1 MDNMVSPFDGI
12 LIPGRYG
19 READADDMDTLRI
32 SHRMCTGLVQITT
45 WPKTALAVETSIEKI
60 TKLKLSDGNNS
71 PSNDDYAIMPTGP
84 GRYLIEVNKPGAEDL
99 FRNKITSAKGAVTN
113 LDHGRVV
120 IRVTGTKATWV
131 LTKGIAIDFS
141 LEAFPVQTSRNT
153 SHHDIGLTIR
163 RVDENSFD
171 LFVFTS
177 LARSFWHWLDIAA
190 SETGY
195 EIVQ

>member
-1 MDNMVSPFDGI
+1 MDNKVSPFQE
-12 LIPGRYG
+12 LMVPGQYG
-19 READADDMDTLRI
+19 CETNVDDIDTLQI
-32 SHRMCTGLVQITT
+32 SHRICTGLVQITA
-45 WPKTALAVETSIEKI
+45 WPKTASAIETSIENI
-60 TKLKLSDGNNS
+60 TKLTFSGGNNS
-71 PSNDDYAIMPTGP
+71 PSNDDYSVMPTGP
-84 GRYLIEVNKPGAEDL
+84 GRYLIEANKPGVEGL
-99 FRNKITSAKGAVTN
+99 FRKKITPAKGAVTN

-120 IRVTGTKATWV
+120 IRVTGNQAMWV
-131 LTKGIAIDFS
+131 LAKGIAIDFS

-163 RVDENSFD
+163 RVDETTFD

>member
-1 MDNMVSPFDGI
+1 MDNKVSPFDGV
-12 LIPGRYG
+12 LVPGRYG
-19 READADDMDTLRI
+19 RETDVNGMDILTI
-32 SHRMCTGLVQITT
+32 SHRMCAGLVQITA
-45 WPKTALAVETSIEKI
+45 WPKTMSAVESTIEKT
-60 TKLKLSDGNNS
+60 TKLSLSGSNNS
-71 PSNDDYAIMPTGP
+71 PSNDDYIVMPIGP
-84 GRYLIEVNKPGAEDL
+84 GMHLIEANRTDTGEL
-99 FRNKITSAKGAVTN
+99 FQKKITPAKGAVTN

-120 IRVTGTKATWV
+120 IRVTGSKATWV
-131 LTKGIAIDFS
+131 LAKGIAIDFS

-163 RVDENSFD
+163 RVDETTFD

-177 LARSFWHWLDIAA
+177 LACSFWHWLDIAA

>member
-1 MDNMVSPFDGI
+1 MDNKVSPLDG
-12 LIPGRYG
+12 LLVPGRYG
-19 READADDMDTLRI
+19 HETDTGDQDILQI
-32 SHRMCTGLVQITT
+32 SHRVCAGLMQITA
-45 WPKTALAVETSIEKI
+45 WPKSKVAIETTIGKI
-60 TKLKLSDGNNS
+60 TKLTLSGGNNS
-71 PSNDDYAIMPTGP
+71 PSNDNFVVMPIGP
-84 GRYLIEVNKPGAEDL
+84 GRHLIEANKAGAKVL
-99 FRNKITSAKGAVTN
+99 FRKKITPAKGAVTS

-120 IRVTGTKATWV
+120 IRIVGSKATWV
-131 LTKGIAIDFS
+131 LAKGIAIDFS

-163 RVDENSFD
+163 RVNETTFD

>member
-1 MDNMVSPFDGI
+1 MDNKVSPFDGI
-12 LIPGRYG
+12 LVPGRYG
-19 READADDMDTLRI
+19 READADDMDTLSI
-32 SHRMCTGLVQITT
+32 SHRVCAGLVQVTA
-45 WPKTALAVETSIEKI
+45 WPKTMPAVKSSVEKI
-60 TKLKLSDGNNS
+60 TKLTLSDGDNS
-71 PSNDDYAIMPTGP
+71 PDNDDYVVMPIGP
-84 GRYLIEVNKPGAEDL
+84 GRHLIEAHKPGAVKL
-99 FRNKITSAKGAVTN
+99 FQKKIIPAKGAVTN

-120 IRVTGTKATWV
+120 IRIAGSKAVWV
-131 LTKGIAIDFS
+131 LAKGIAIDFS

-163 RVDENSFD
+163 RVDENTFD
-171 LFVFTS
+171 LFIFTS